1 MYERERP
8 QISEKIGIIKETEE
22 DFQNFS
28 STSKKFENTLN
39 SQNKIKLLWNGS
51 TEQESLQMKN
61 NCLKIKQEIKKIQN
75 AMVTWKD
82 TLGIEV
88 YFKMPPSN

>member
-28 STSKKFENTLN
+28 STSKKFENTLS
-39 SQNKIKLLWNGS
+39 SQNK
-51 TEQESLQMKN
+51 
-61 NCLKIKQEIKKIQN
+61 NCCEMGAQN
-75 AMVTWKD
+75 KR
-82 TLGIEV
+82 V
-88 YFKMPPSN
+88 YK

>member
-61 NCLKIKQEIKKIQN
+61 NCLKIKQEIKKNTESYGNMERYIGHRG
-75 AMVTWKD
+75 
-82 TLGIEV
+82 LL
-88 YFKMPPSN
+88 